1 MSRPTHLQASSSATD
16 PDADLVR
23 GLKCGEPE
31 SFRFL
36 LQLYQNPIYSYVCRL
51 IDDPLEAEDVTQD
64 VFVKVF
70 RKVGGFREECR
81 FKTWLYRIATRES
94 SNRRRWFSRH
104 RWREVTG
111 AFGQGAASAYVERLH
126 CPGRGPFEQT
136 ENREH
141 RDMLNDALKRINPR
155 FREAVVLR
163 DIAGF
168 SYLEIASTLGIALG
182 TVKSRILRGR
192 LALKHQLMRH
202 APAIVPHRT
211 WQTE

>member
-1 MSRPTHLQASSSATD
+1 MSRPTHLQASPPGID

-31 SFRFL
+31 SFYL
-36 LQLYQNPIYSYVCRL
+36 LLKLYQHPIYSYVCRL
-51 IDDPLEAEDVTQD
+51 IDDPVDAEDVTQD

-70 RKVGGFREECR
+70 RKVEGFREDCR

-104 RWREVTG
+104 RWREVTDS
-111 AFGQGAASAYVERLH
+111 FGQGEPSAYTDRFPH
-126 CPGRGPFEQT
+126 PGRSPFDLT
-136 ENREH
+136 ERREH
-141 RDMLNDALKRINPR
+141 RDILHEALRQINPR
-155 FREAVVLR
+155 FKQAVVLR

-168 SYLEIASTLGIALG
+168 SYLEIASTLNISLG

-192 LALKHQLMRH
+192 AALKRQLMRH
-202 APAIVPHRT
+202 APAIVPQAA